1 MSLHLLTSI
10 DQEVHLDFDRLQVE
24 KARLLR
30 EGRNILDL
38 SMINP
43 DLAPP
48 RILLD
53 RLVEATLR
61 PSHHRYAVSR
71 GVRKLRDSFA
81 VKYQDAFSVR
91 LDPDREICVTFG
103 SKDGIFSLLFG
114 RQRKVKSVILPS
126 PTYPAH
132 RSAAELSG
140 FAVRYFEVHPDEA
153 DTFRALEEV
162 VLKNPG
168 QIVLLNFPN
177 NPTGCVVSTAF
188 WEQVDTLAT
197 RTQSLVV
204 NDFVYGEVGFEA
216 QYPPSMLS
224 ACTAKTDR
232 IELYSMSKAYSI
244 PGWRVAAAVG
254 DSEIIAE
261 LSTLKAHLDYGN
273 FLPLQLSAAVALSS
287 GPGVVHPIVAA
298 YRERASALCRGLE
311 QGGWTVRSPK
321 AGCSVWAQLPA
332 EYERESAEFLEKLL
346 IEEGIAIAPGT
357 YFGAQWGR
365 WVRFALVA
373 SPDKLER
380 VVERSSAVLRH

>member
-10 DQEVHLDFDRLQVE
+10 DHEVQLDFDRLQVE

-48 RILLD
+48 RSLLD

-81 VKYQDAFSVR
+81 VKYQDTFSVR
-91 LDPDREICVTFG
+91 LDPEREICVTFG

-114 RQRKVKSVILPS
+114 RQHRVKSVILPS

-140 FAVRYFEVHPDEA
+140 FTVHYFEVHPDEA
-153 DTFRALEEV
+153 DTFCALEAV

-188 WEQVDTLAT
+188 WEQVDALASS
-197 RTQSLVV
+197 TQSLVV
-204 NDFVYGEVGFEA
+204 NDFVYGEVGFGS
-216 QYPPSMLS
+216 QPPPSMLS
-224 ACTAKTDR
+224 ACATKTGR

-254 DSEIIAE
+254 DSEIIGE

-298 YRERASALCRGLE
+298 YKERAFALSRGLE
-311 QGGWTVRSPK
+311 QLGWKVEMPK
-321 AGCSVWAQLPA
+321 AGCSVWAQLPTQ
-332 EYERESAEFLEKLL
+332 YGGDSAEFLEKLL
-346 IEEGIAIAPGT
+346 IEEGIAITPGT
-357 YFGAQWGR
+357 YFGARWDR

-373 SPDKLER
+373 SADKLDR
-380 VVERSSAVLRH
+380 VVERCSAVLGL